1 MIKTS
6 TKLFAVIGDPI
17 GHSLSPLMQ
26 NWMINYF
33 KIDAAYVAFH
43 VKTDHLKQCVNG
55 IKAFNMGGINV
66 TVPHKEQILKYVDQK
81 SPEVEL
87 LGAANTLKLKDGLVT
102 AYVTDPFGFIESLG
116 PNRTRFENA
125 KVLMFGAGGAAKSVA
140 YALSRLKINKL
151 TITDIIKEKADTLAA
166 TAKQAFKI
174 PLTEAVQPANI
185 QDRISESSIII
196 NATAIGMLPDT
207 EKSVLNDYS
216 AVTNRHFVFDL
227 IYNPGQ
233 TTLMKNAEKRGAV
246 VQNGLDMLIFQGLQS
261 LRIWMNEEYELKGA
275 ALNELKN
282 IMKQES
288 GFHE

>member
-6 TKLFAVIGDPI
+6 TTLFAVIGDPI
-17 GHSLSPLMQ
+17 AHSLSPLMQ
-26 NWMINYF
+26 NWMIHYF

-43 VKTDHLKQCVNG
+43 VKTHHLKQCVDG

-66 TVPHKEQILKYVDQK
+66 TVPHKEQILKHVDQK
-81 SPEVEL
+81 SRAVEL
-87 LGAANTLKLKDGLVT
+87 LGAANTLKLKDGSIA

-116 PNRTRFENA
+116 NNRSRFENA

-140 YALSRLKINKL
+140 YALSRLNINKL
-151 TITDIIKEKADTLAA
+151 TITDIIDEKADLLAA

-174 PLTEAVQPANI
+174 PHTETVHSTDIN
-185 QDRISESSIII
+185 DCISDSAIII
-196 NATAIGMLPDT
+196 NASAVGMMPDT

-233 TTLMKNAEKRGAV
+233 TALMKNARNRGTV

-275 ALNELKN
+275 ALNELKG